1 MSFNI
6 GLSGLNAASEEINV
20 TGNNIANASTV
31 GFKKSRTEF
40 VDVFAASVLGGGS
53 NQQGSGVSLQNIAQ
67 DFSQGRQVG
76 LYLVIPLCALQSESE
91 SCHDLIEDKYA
102 AMCVA
107 DCAQGLQKTR

>member
-6 GLSGLNAASEEINV
+6 GLSGLNAAQEEINV

-40 VDVFAASVLGGGS
+40 GDVFAASVLGGGG

-67 DFSQGRQVG
+67 DFSQGNVSFTG
-76 LYLVIPLCALQSESE
+76 NAS
-91 SCHDLIEDKYA
+91 YA
-102 AMCVA
+102 I
-107 DCAQGLQKTR
+107 RNIWYR

>member
-20 TGNNIANASTV
+20 TGNNIVNASTV

-53 NQQGSGVSLQNIAQ
+53 TQQGSGVSLQNIAQ
-67 DFSQGRQVG
+67 DCFSLIGPPMWR
-76 LYLVIPLCALQSESE
+76 LCSDAS
-91 SCHDLIEDKYA
+91 A
-102 AMCVA
+102 AA
-107 DCAQGLQKTR
+107 